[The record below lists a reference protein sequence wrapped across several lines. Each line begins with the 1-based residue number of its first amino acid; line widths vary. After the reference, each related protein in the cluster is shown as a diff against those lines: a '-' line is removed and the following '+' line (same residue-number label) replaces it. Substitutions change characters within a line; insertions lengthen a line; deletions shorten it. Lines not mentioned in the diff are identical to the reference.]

1 MMRFEHTIHNP
12 TGIHGRPAWQI
23 FKLARKFADTTI
35 TITKGDKSARANALL
50 RLMLLGAGLGDTVTV
65 TIEGIDEMAAS
76 IAMQN
81 FFWNNL

>member
-12 TGIHGRPAWQI
+12 TGIHGRPAWKI
-23 FKLARKFADTTI
+23 FKLARRFADTTI

-50 RLMLLGAGLGDTVTV
+50 RLMLLGAGLGDTVTI
-65 TIEGIDEMAAS
+65 TIEGIDEMAAG
-76 IAMQN
+76 IAMRN

>member
-12 TGIHGRPAWQI
+12 TGIHGRPAWKI
-23 FKLARKFADTTI
+23 F
-35 TITKGDKSARANALL
+35 KGDKSARANDLL

-65 TIEGIDEMAAS
+65 TIDGIDEMAAS

>member
-23 FKLARKFADTTI
+23 FKLARRFADTTI
-35 TITKGDKSARANALL
+35 TISKGEKSARADTQL
-50 RLMLLGAGLGDTVTV
+50 RLMLLGAGLGETVTV
-65 TIEGIDEMAAS
+65 TIDGNDEMAAG
-76 IAMQN
+76 IAMRN

>member
-1 MMRFEHTIHNP
+1 MMRFEHIIHNP

-23 FKLARKFADTTI
+23 FKLARRFADTTI
-35 TITKGDKSARANALL
+35 TISKEGKSARANALL

-65 TIEGIDEMAAS
+65 TIDGIDEMAAS
-76 IAMQN
+76 IAMRN

>member
-12 TGIHGRPAWQI
+12 TGIHGRPAWKI
-23 FKLARKFADTTI
+23 FKLARRFADTTI

-65 TIEGIDEMAAS
+65 TIDGIDEMAAS

>member
-35 TITKGDKSARANALL
+35 TISKGEKSAPADTLL
-50 RLMLLGAGLGDTVTV
+50 RQKLLGASGGDTVTV
-65 TIEGIDEMAAS
+65 TIDGIDEMAAS
-76 IAMQN
+76 IAMRN

>member
-12 TGIHGRPAWQI
+12 TGIHGRPAWKI
-23 FKLARKFADTTI
+23 FKPARRFGDTTI
-35 TITKGDKSARANALL
+35 TITKGDKSARANTLL

-65 TIEGIDEMAAS
+65 TIEGIDEMAAI

>member
-12 TGIHGRPAWQI
+12 TGIHGRPAWKI
-23 FKLARKFADTTI
+23 FKLARRFADTTI

-76 IAMQN
+76 IAMRN

>member
-12 TGIHGRPAWQI
+12 TGIHGRTAWKI
-23 FKLARKFADTTI
+23 FKLARRFADTTI

-65 TIEGIDEMAAS
+65 TIDGIDEMAAS
-76 IAMQN
+76 IAMRN

>member
-12 TGIHGRPAWQI
+12 TGIHGRPAWKI
-23 FKLARKFADTTI
+23 FKLARRFADTTI

>member
-1 MMRFEHTIHNP
+1 MMRFEHTIHDP
-12 TGIHGRPAWQI
+12 TGIHGRPAWKI

-35 TITKGDKSARANALL
+35 TISKGDKSARANALL

-65 TIEGIDEMAAS
+65 TIDGNDEMAAS
-76 IAMQN
+76 IAMRN

>member
-1 MMRFEHTIHNP
+1 MKRFEHTIHNP
-12 TGIHGRPAWQI
+12 TGIHGRPAWKI
-23 FKLARKFADTTI
+23 FKLARRFADTTI

>member
-35 TITKGDKSARANALL
+35 TISKGDKSARANALM

-65 TIEGIDEMAAS
+65 TIDGIDEMAAS

-81 FFWNNL
+81 FFWNSL

>member
-23 FKLARKFADTTI
+23 FKLARRFAATTI

>member
-23 FKLARKFADTTI
+23 FKLAQRFADTTI

-76 IAMQN
+76 IAMRN

>member
-12 TGIHGRPAWQI
+12 NGIHGRPAWQI

-35 TITKGDKSARANALL
+35 TISKEGKSARADTLL

-65 TIEGIDEMAAS
+65 TIDGIDEMAAS
-76 IAMQN
+76 IAMRN

>member
-12 TGIHGRPAWQI
+12 TGIHGRPAWKI
-23 FKLARKFADTTI
+23 FKLARRFADTTI

-65 TIEGIDEMAAS
+65 TIEGIDEMATS

>member
-12 TGIHGRPAWQI
+12 TGIHGRPAWKI
-23 FKLARKFADTTI
+23 FKLARRFADTTI

-50 RLMLLGAGLGDTVTV
+50 RLMHLGAGLGDTVAI

>member
-12 TGIHGRPAWQI
+12 TGIHGRPAWKI

-50 RLMLLGAGLGDTVTV
+50 RLMLLGAGLGDTVTI
-65 TIEGIDEMAAS
+65 TIEGIDEMAAI

>member
-1 MMRFEHTIHNP
+1 MMRFEHTIHKP
-12 TGIHGRPAWQI
+12 TGIHGRPAWKI
-23 FKLARKFADTTI
+23 FKLARRFADTTI

-65 TIEGIDEMAAS
+65 TIDGIDEMAAS
-76 IAMQN
+76 IAMRN

>member
-12 TGIHGRPAWQI
+12 TGIPGRPAWKI
-23 FKLARKFADTTI
+23 FKLARRFADTTI

-50 RLMLLGAGLGDTVTV
+50 RLMLLGAGLGDTVTI

>member
-50 RLMLLGAGLGDTVTV
+50 RLMLLGAGLGDTVTI

>member
-12 TGIHGRPAWQI
+12 TGIHGRAAWQI

-35 TITKGDKSARANALL
+35 MISKGEKSVRADTLL
-50 RLMLLGAGLGDTVTV
+50 RLMLLGVGLGDTVTV
-65 TIEGIDEMAAS
+65 TIDGIDEMAAS
-76 IAMQN
+76 IAMRN

>member
-23 FKLARKFADTTI
+23 FKLARRFADTTI

-50 RLMLLGAGLGDTVTV
+50 RLMLLGAGLGDTVTI

>member
-23 FKLARKFADTTI
+23 FKLARRFADTTI

>member
-12 TGIHGRPAWQI
+12 TGIHGRPAWKI
-23 FKLARKFADTTI
+23 FKLARRFADTTI

-50 RLMLLGAGLGDTVTV
+50 RLMLLGAGLGDTVTI

>member
-12 TGIHGRPAWQI
+12 TGIHGRPAWLI
-23 FKLARKFADTTI
+23 FKLARRFADTTI

>member
-12 TGIHGRPAWQI
+12 TGIHGRPAWKI
-23 FKLARKFADTTI
+23 FQLARRFADTTI
-35 TITKGDKSARANALL
+35 PITKGDKSARANALL

>member
-12 TGIHGRPAWQI
+12 TGIHGRPAWKI
-23 FKLARKFADTTI
+23 FKLARRFADTTI
-35 TITKGDKSARANALL
+35 TITKGDKSARADTLL
-50 RLMLLGAGLGDTVTV
+50 RLMLLGAGLGDAVTV
-65 TIEGIDEMAAS
+65 TIYGIDEMAAS

>member
-50 RLMLLGAGLGDTVTV
+50 RRMLLGAGLGDTVTV
-65 TIEGIDEMAAS
+65 TIEGIDEMAAI